1 MTRNPHTHITR
12 LYEFPIAPA
21 SPAPT
26 GRAGEGASHRAS
38 LTRPNG
44 EGWGGAPASPAP
56 WGGLGRGPISCTR
69 YLAGSFSYAKAFQRS
84 RMRASGSHLP
94 LKVHLAVMA

>member
-12 LYEFPIAPA
+12 LYEFPI
-21 SPAPT
+21 
-26 GRAGEGASHRAS
+26 
-38 LTRPNG
+38 
-44 EGWGGAPASPAP
+44 APASPAP